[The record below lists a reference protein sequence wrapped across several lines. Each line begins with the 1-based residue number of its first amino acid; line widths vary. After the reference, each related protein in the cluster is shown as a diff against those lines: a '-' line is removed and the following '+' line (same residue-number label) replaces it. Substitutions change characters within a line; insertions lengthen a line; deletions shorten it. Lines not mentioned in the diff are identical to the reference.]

1 MYVPIR
7 LGRNIKPNEDQDP
20 PPCPHIVAQS
30 GVPDDMVHAFE
41 LIANAVVPMAYQV
54 VLLKAYDLVCLLG
67 HKP

>member
-1 MYVPIR
+1 M
-7 LGRNIKPNEDQDP
+7 
-20 PPCPHIVAQS
+20 AQS

-41 LIANAVVPMAYQV
+41 LIANAMVPMAYQV